1 MKYSVKSRRKPRQ
14 SNKSR
19 DFKNEVV
26 IRVAKWVTAF
36 IIYGAVLSCVV
47 TSKICLLVL
56 GQQFKSIDETTTN
69 STTKYSSETNKQ
81 ALFLML
87 VLVLMIPEAVC
98 FIITCWTSLLE
109 KDRPWPSKQASIFVS
124 IRSSYLVIAKMN
136 NFNVCVVNKEIL
148 KLKLCPAKG
157 RFFTWT

>member
-1 MKYSVKSRRKPRQ
+1 MKYSVKRRRKPRQ

-136 NFNVCVVNKEIL
+136 LFNVCVVNKDIL
-148 KLKLCPAKG
+148 N
-157 RFFTWT
+157 